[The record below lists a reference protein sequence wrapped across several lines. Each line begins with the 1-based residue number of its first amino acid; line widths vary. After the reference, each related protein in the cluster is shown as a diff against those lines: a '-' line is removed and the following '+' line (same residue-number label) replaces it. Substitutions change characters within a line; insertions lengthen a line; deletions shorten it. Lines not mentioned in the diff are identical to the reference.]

1 MWGLV
6 ICIKMFTNVYLNK
19 VLFIPCEVIS
29 LHPRRLML
37 SESPAV
43 GSVHGHRVGRA
54 AQSRRAW
61 TGSADGPRLVDAHPP
76 PPLVPDR
83 EQAHG
88 CCGASSAPS
97 PRGQSCSG
105 PKRRTD
111 VPAVPG
117 WWMQRL
123 RQGGDRRSLSLR
135 SPHGGSPE
143 SAGWR
148 GIPRGIRGAL
158 PAPAQS
164 WRLSVRCDSSF
175 PTCLYFS
182 SSCVV
187 PMIFFKFLFS
197 PRGGGR
203 IPVPCAT
210 QDVIVAARLPVSAA
224 PAGSQEQRHK
234 ILCFL

>member
-1 MWGLV
+1 MVTAW
-6 ICIKMFTNVYLNK
+6 
-19 VLFIPCEVIS
+19 EEQ
-29 LHPRRLML
+29 R
-37 SESPAV
+37 SPAGNGLGV
-43 GSVHGHRVGRA
+43 PTDPGTKLRGC
-54 AQSRRAW
+54 
-61 TGSADGPRLVDAHPP
+61 PP
-76 PPLVPDR
+76 
-83 EQAHG
+83 
-88 CCGASSAPS
+88 ASSARPS
-97 PRGQSCSG
+97 ASPCPGARTRLLQALLRPLPTGPGWSRSG
-105 PKRRTD
+105 PQRRTD

-117 WWMQRL
+117 WWIQRL

-135 SPHGGSPE
+135 SPRGGSPE

-158 PAPAQS
+158 PAPAQL

-197 PRGGGR
+197 PRGGGW
-203 IPVPCAT
+203 IPVPCAP